1 MRYFSLL
8 VFLVLYKQCKPVN
21 KNMYPHI
28 NKKIAIDNY
37 FEKEVI
43 DEYRNLENLEDSLTI
58 NWLKNQNKLSDSVL
72 NKIDSRKQFLTKK
85 NTINLNKK
93 QVISKLEVTQ
103 NNFYFYLKKEP
114 NEEVAKL
121 YYRENFSGEEMF
133 LFNPK
138 NYDSLS
144 KINYIQPSW
153 DNSKIVIGLSSN
165 DKEFSKLV
173 TLNLKS
179 KKVFKGEAINSNPN
193 SFGGVE
199 WLPDNSGF
207 IYTYAPEVDVKKKKY
222 LLNTKS
228 VIYKIGN
235 PPNKLTSVLSKEN
248 NAEIPFNEESTP
260 IVYILDPESEI
271 ILGVNVS
278 GTSRYR
284 DTYYGRTSDLKQ
296 GKVNWNFYY
305 GKEEKIS
312 KFHLTNEHFYFLTSK
327 NASNFKLC
335 RVLLLKPNFKN
346 PEVLVKEDSISII
359 SDFTVTNKG
368 LFYVKTKNGVEA
380 KLYRLN
386 KITNKHKE
394 LKLPKLS
401 GYINVKS
408 NGYKNE
414 NLFIEIEGWVNK
426 KERYKYNFNSSEF
439 QNDNIAIIEQHE
451 ELNDVIIEEIEIL
464 SHDGVMVPLSIV
476 YKKNVKNKKNN
487 RLLINAYG
495 AYKWSNSPYLYP
507 YLLEWVKEGGVYATA
522 HVRGGG
528 EKGDAWHKAGFKTTK
543 PNTWKDLIAC
553 TEYLISNNYASKDK
567 TVVWGASAGGVC
579 VGRAITERPNL
590 FAAAIIRVGVLNA
603 LRREFGINGMR
614 NTKEYGTVKDSIEFK
629 ALLEM
634 DAYHSIKKDTHYP
647 ALYLTAGLNDS
658 RVPAW
663 QPAKFAAKLQEYST
677 SEKPILF
684 NVDFNG
690 GHGFEASENKQNIE
704 LSNIM
709 SFAFWQTGHPD
720 YQPEK

>member
-1 MRYFSLL
+1 
-8 VFLVLYKQCKPVN
+8 
-21 KNMYPHI
+21 MYPQI

-72 NKIDSRKQFLTKK
+72 NKIDSRKQLLTKK
-85 NTINLNKK
+85 NTINSNKK
-93 QVISKLEVTQ
+93 QVISKLKVTQ

-179 KKVFKGEAINSNPN
+179 KKLFKGEAINSNPN

-414 NLFIEIEGWVNK
+414 DLFIEIEGWVNK

-439 QNDNIAIIEQHE
+439 QSDNIAIIEQHE

-553 TEYLISNNYASKDK
+553 TEYLINNNYASKDK

-720 YQPEK
+720 YQPKK